1 MYHALLTA
9 ALYRPARVALMVS
22 ALAALPA
29 GASAQHEHAAA
40 KPAKPVKTAAEPAT
54 GGDDQQVGASEAVHT
69 AMSRNM
75 TEGAHVRL
83 TPTRP
88 GTRAD
93 TIRSQVLT
101 DALRAAIGKYQDTS
115 AAVGDGY
122 NMFAPQMKEQPIYHF
137 TNWTAAVKAAVKFD
151 AARPTS
157 LLYVKGKTGEFKLI
171 GAMYTAPARTSTDE
185 LDKRIPLS
193 IARWHR
199 HVNLCL
205 AKKGDERR
213 YGEREDGK
221 PLFGPEGTIATA
233 KACKAADGR
242 WYGSLFGWMVHANV
256 FSGNDV
262 PSIWGGGEG
271 HEHR

>member
-22 ALAALPA
+22 ALAALPTGAFAQHERTAAKRPVQAAPAGDEKHA
-29 GASAQHEHAAA
+29 GAS
-40 KPAKPVKTAAEPAT
+40 
-54 GGDDQQVGASEAVHT
+54 DAVES
-69 AMSRNM
+69 AMTRNM

-83 TPTRP
+83 TPPRP
-88 GTRAD
+88 GTHAD
-93 TIRSQVLT
+93 TVRAQILA
-101 DALRAAIGKYQDTS
+101 DALRAAIGKYQDTT

-122 NMFAPQMKEQPIYHF
+122 KMFAPQLKEQPVFHF
-137 TNWTAAVKAAVKFD
+137 TNWTAAVKAAFTFD

-171 GAMYTAPARTSTDE
+171 GAMYTAPARMGAAD

-213 YGEREDGK
+213 YGERADGK
-221 PLFGPEGTIATA
+221 LLFGPAGTIATE
-233 KACKAADGR
+233 KECKAADGR

-262 PSIWGGGEG
+262 PSIWGGGAE
-271 HEHR
+271 HEHH